1 MEENACVKR
10 SIAEKILCILFTVLL
25 CVTIVLIGIVIFFA
39 TNRADQIEATGICIT
54 AACAKAASR
63 ILTAADFSVK
73 PCDNFYEFACGKW
86 MDRNIV
92 PEDKSYHAAFTIL
105 RDEVQI
111 IIKGLLENNGTENDI
126 ESVSKARNLY
136 KSCMNIDLIDKRD
149 ISVLFPVLEEL
160 GGWPVLGNSTGGR
173 LTFDNYSLNELFGR
187 LMRYYNSP
195 LISMY
200 VYQDYKQNNRNIIY
214 MDQASLLLPSRNYY
228 TKGKD
233 DVVIRGLTEVI
244 TTFCKL
250 IGLNTD
256 DVRQDVSDMIDF
268 EIGLAKI
275 MTPREQR
282 RDYEKRYNPFKV
294 GQLNKEFGISLKHN
308 FSFEGYLRETFS
320 MKGVEIELNNEDT
333 VIIQDMNYTSKFI
346 DFLDS
351 YSPRTVA
358 NYVILRFLRNRWNN
372 LPERFTD
379 LVLELSKLTDGR
391 TISKPRWQKCS
402 SLVTS
407 YIGLA
412 VGRLFVKDNF
422 APDAK
427 VGMSTMIKYIKESF
441 NDILNE
447 LDWMD
452 EDTMTAAEEKIEYM
466 EEKIGYDEDILDDEL
481 LDRRHENVSIDPN
494 FYFDNVLGLLHT
506 TVKENLIKLRSK
518 VYRLGWETAPST
530 VNAYFSS
537 SDNRII
543 FPAGILQQPYY
554 HKDQLWSLNFGAIGT
569 LIGHEITHGF
579 DDGGRQ
585 FDKDGRLDQ
594 WWNDNAIERFKKKSD
609 CFKNQ
614 YGNFRLPEAGGIKMN
629 GINTLG
635 ENIADNGGIKQS
647 FRGYQKWL
655 KHNGG
660 EEKLLPGVNLTNNQ
674 LFFIA
679 FAQIRCTNMRKKDA
693 IGSILTAVHSPAR
706 FRVIGTLQNYK
717 EFARVY
723 NCPVGS
729 FMNPVKKCSV
739 W

>member
-1 MEENACVKR
+1 MND
-10 SIAEKILCILFTVLL
+10 L
-25 CVTIVLIGIVIFFA
+25 VT
-39 TNRADQIEATGICIT
+39 
-54 AACAKAASR
+54 SR

-86 MDRNIV
+86 MEKNIV
-92 PEDKSYHAAFTIL
+92 PEDKSYHATFTIL

-111 IIKGLLENNGTENDI
+111 IIKGLLENNGTEDDI

-136 KSCMNIDLIDKRD
+136 QSCMNTGRNSKE
-149 ISVLFPVLEEL
+149 PVLHEFKWIKL
-160 GGWPVLGNSTGGR
+160 G
-173 LTFDNYSLNELFGR
+173 YSFRVE
-187 LMRYYNSP
+187 
-195 LISMY
+195 
-200 VYQDYKQNNRNIIY
+200 
-214 MDQASLLLPSRNYY
+214 
-228 TKGKD
+228 
-233 DVVIRGLTEVI
+233 I
-244 TTFCKL
+244 TTPK
-250 IGLNTD
+250 
-256 DVRQDVSDMIDF
+256 
-268 EIGLAKI
+268 EK
-275 MTPREQR
+275 MTC
-282 RDYEKRYNPFKV
+282 
-294 GQLNKEFGISLKHN
+294 L
-308 FSFEGYLRETFS
+308 EGYLRETFS
-320 MKGVEIELNNEDT
+320 MKGVEIELNDEDT
-333 VIIQDMNYTSKFI
+333 VIIHDMNYTSKFN

-372 LPERFTD
+372 LPKRFTD

-391 TISKPRWQKCS
+391 TVSKPRWQKCS

-427 VGMSTMIKYIKESF
+427 VEMSTMIKYIKESF

-452 EDTMTAAEEKIEYM
+452 EDTMAVAEEKIEYM
-466 EEKIGYDEDILDDEL
+466 EEKIGYDEDILDDDL

-494 FYFDNVLGLLHT
+494 FYFDNILGLLNT
-506 TVKENLIKLRSK
+506 AVKENLIKLRSK

-530 VNAYFSS
+530 VNAYYSS
-537 SDNRII
+537 TNNRII

-594 WWNDNAIERFKKKSD
+594 WWNDSAIERFNKKTD

-706 FRVIGTLQNYK
+706 FRVIGTLQNYE

-729 FMNPVKKCSV
+729 FMNPLKKCSV

>member
-1 MEENACVKR
+1 MEENPCVKR
-10 SIAEKILCILFTVLL
+10 STAEKILCILFTVLL
-25 CVTIVLIGIVIFFA
+25 CVTFVLIGIVIFFA
-39 TNRADQIEATGICIT
+39 TNRADQNEAS
-54 AACAKAASR
+54 ASR

-86 MDRNIV
+86 MERNIV
-92 PEDKSYHAAFTIL
+92 PEDKSYHATFTIL

-111 IIKGLLENNGTENDI
+111 IIKGLLENNRTEEDI
-126 ESVSKARNLY
+126 ESVSKAINLY
-136 KSCMNIDLIDKRD
+136 KSCMNTDLIDKRD

-173 LTFDNYSLNELFGR
+173 LTFDDYSLNELLGR

-200 VYQDYKQNNRNIIY
+200 VYQDYKQSNRNIIY
-214 MDQASLLLPSRNYY
+214 MDQVSLLLPSRDYY
-228 TKGKD
+228 SKGKD
-233 DVVIRGLTEVI
+233 DIVIRGLTKVI
-244 TTFCKL
+244 TTFCNL
-250 IGLNTD
+250 IGLHTD

-268 EIGLAKI
+268 EIGLSKI
-275 MTPREQR
+275 LTPREKR

-294 GQLNKEFGISLKHN
+294 GDLNTEFGISLKHN
-308 FSFEGYLRETFS
+308 FSLEGYLRETFS
-320 MKGVEIELNNEDT
+320 MKGVDIDLNDEDT
-333 VIIQDMNYTSKFI
+333 VIIHDMNYTSQFI

-351 YSPRTVA
+351 YPPRTVA
-358 NYVILRFLRNRWNN
+358 NYVILRFLRNRLNN

-379 LVLELSKLTDGR
+379 LILEISKLTDGR
-391 TISKPRWQKCS
+391 TVSRPRWQKCS

-427 VGMSTMIKYIKESF
+427 VGMSSMIKYIKESF

-452 EDTMTAAEEKIEYM
+452 TDTMTVAEEK
-466 EEKIGYDEDILDDEL
+466 
-481 LDRRHENVSIDPN
+481 VSIDPN
-494 FYFDNVLGLLHT
+494 FYFDNILGLLNT
-506 TVKENLIKLRSK
+506 AVKENLIKLRSK
-518 VYRLGWETAPST
+518 VFRLGWETSPST
-530 VNAYFSS
+530 VNAYYSS
-537 SDNRII
+537 TDNRISR
-543 FPAGILQQPYY
+543 
-554 HKDQLWSLNFGAIGT
+554 SLNFGAIGT

-594 WWNDNAIERFKKKSD
+594 WWNDSAIERFNEKTD

-706 FRVIGTLQNYK
+706 FR
-717 EFARVY
+717 
-723 NCPVGS
+723 
-729 FMNPVKKCSV
+729 
-739 W
+739 